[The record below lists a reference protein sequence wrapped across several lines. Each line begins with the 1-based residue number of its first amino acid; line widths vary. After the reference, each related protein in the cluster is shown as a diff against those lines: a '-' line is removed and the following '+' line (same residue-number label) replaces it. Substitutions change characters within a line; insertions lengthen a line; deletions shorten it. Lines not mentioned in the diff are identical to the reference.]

1 MKKVIGWFCLAVI
14 VFSSCNSSED
24 EGPTTNPDQNTAIE
38 DGSISAMDEEEF
50 KTLIDGG
57 NEKIWSASAFTLAG
71 QTTFTSCRLDDIIT
85 FNSDSTYV
93 YDGGEQLCG
102 AEDDSFIKTGT
113 WEADFENKTLV
124 FDKGT
129 PNEEIGEIIGL
140 SDDEI
145 RVKGSYMMM
154 EVRGVYTSN

>member
-1 MKKVIGWFCLAVI
+1 MLLVMGLIA
-14 VFSSCNSSED
+14 CNSEED
-24 EGPTTNPDQNTAIE
+24 EGPMSNPNQDTSIE
-38 DGSISAMDEEEF
+38 DGTVSAMDSDQF
-50 KTLIDGG
+50 KALIDGG
-57 NEKIWSASAFTLAG
+57 NEKVWSASAFTLAG
-71 QTTFTSCRLDDIIT
+71 QTTFTACRLDDIIT
-85 FNSDSTYV
+85 FNADSTYV

-113 WEADFENKTLV
+113 WEADFENERIV

-129 PNEEIGEIIGL
+129 ENEEVGEVIGL
-140 SDDEI
+140 SEDEI